1 MGELACIA
9 SVSKRTIDY
18 YTSIGLLNAERSKS
32 NYRVYSEEALADL
45 KFIEDCK
52 VLHYPLDEI
61 KRKLDIKRAKKIR
74 ESEVEKHISAVSQQ
88 MKQLHEDLSVLL
100 PLIEKMDQQLK
111 EDFEKTINLQGT
123 ALIKSLLNLTV
134 NF

>member
-1 MGELACIA
+1 
-9 SVSKRTIDY
+9 
-18 YTSIGLLNAERSKS
+18 LLNAERSKS
-32 NYRVYSEEALADL
+32 NYRIYSEEALADL

-52 VLHYPLDEI
+52 VLHYPLGEI
-61 KRKLDIKRAKKIR
+61 KRKLDMKRAKKIR
-74 ESEVEKHISAVSQQ
+74 ESEMEKHISAVSQQ

-100 PLIEKMDQQLK
+100 PLIEKMDQQQK
-111 EDFEKTINLQGT
+111 EDFEQTINLQGT